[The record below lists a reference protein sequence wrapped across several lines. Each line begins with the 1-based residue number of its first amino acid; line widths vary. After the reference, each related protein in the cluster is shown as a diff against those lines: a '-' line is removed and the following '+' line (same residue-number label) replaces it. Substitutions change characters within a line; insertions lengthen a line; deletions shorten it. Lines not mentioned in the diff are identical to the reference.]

1 MTEHD
6 QSVLVAM
13 LADESMRMMST
24 ASYVET
30 AIVIGSR
37 FDESGGRELDL
48 WLLRASVDLVAVDA
62 DQTEAARA
70 ACRRYGK
77 GRHRAGLGYG
87 DCFSVA
93 LAEVSGEPLL
103 FTGDGYAQTDIVAA
117 Q

>member
-1 MTEHD
+1 MRGGDPGLRRPWAAVLMVIDTLA
-6 QSVLVAM
+6 LVAM

-48 WLLRASVDLVAVDA
+48 W
-62 DQTEAARA
+62 
-70 ACRRYGK
+70 
-77 GRHRAGLGYG
+77 
-87 DCFSVA
+87 
-93 LAEVSGEPLL
+93 P
-103 FTGDGYAQTDIVAA
+103 TDRVAA